1 MSFPSDFVSF
11 MCMDSNLNQLGIT
24 NSKGQDGLA
33 MITNLSSQQALLGPN
48 DDLHHI
54 YLHGV
59 VIICWLGFFSFIH
72 NWTKTC
78 LMIIS
83 KFLAV
88 Y

>member
-1 MSFPSDFVSF
+1 
-11 MCMDSNLNQLGIT
+11 MDSNLNQLGIT

-59 VIICWLGFFSFIH
+59 VIIC
-72 NWTKTC
+72 
-78 LMIIS
+78 
-83 KFLAV
+83 ARV
-88 Y
+88 